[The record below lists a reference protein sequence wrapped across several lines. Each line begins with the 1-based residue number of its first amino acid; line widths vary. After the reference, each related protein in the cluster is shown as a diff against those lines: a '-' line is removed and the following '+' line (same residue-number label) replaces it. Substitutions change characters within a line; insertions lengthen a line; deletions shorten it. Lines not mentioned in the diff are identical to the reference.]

1 MFTAITKKGRIAAG
15 VLAIGAVVA
24 LAGCSSSNPM
34 TAGST
39 TSAAKGTLVVGSQA
53 YYSNEIIAE
62 IYSQALEANGYTVD
76 RQFQI
81 GQREVYLPELES
93 GKIDVFPEY
102 GGSLLQALLKVT
114 PNSAVDATASTSD
127 AVYTALVAALPTNL
141 KALNKANAS
150 DQNSYT
156 VTQAFAA
163 ANNLTTIASLKNV
176 TTPLTVGGN
185 SELQTRPYGPAAL
198 KAKYGID
205 SAFLAIEDSGG
216 PLTLKAL
223 VDGQVQLANVYTADP
238 NIKSNKL
245 VALTD
250 PDGLFVADNVVPIV
264 STKVDDAAAAVLNK
278 VSAAL
283 SASDLVSMNSQS
295 KNDQQSSAVIAK
307 AWLASKALF

>member
-1 MFTAITKKGRIAAG
+1 MFTAIMKKGRIATG

-34 TAGST
+34 ATGSS
-39 TSAAKGTLVVGSQA
+39 SAAESGTLVVGSQG

-62 IYSQALEANGYTVD
+62 IYSQALEANGFKVD

-81 GQREVYLPELES
+81 GQREVYLPELEA

-102 GGSLLQALLKVT
+102 DGSLLQALLKVT
-114 PNSAVDATASTSD
+114 PNAAIDANASKSD
-127 AVYTALVAALPTNL
+127 AVYAALKTALPAGL
-141 KALNKANAS
+141 KALDKADAS

-156 VTQAFAA
+156 VTQAFAT
-163 ANNLTTIASLKNV
+163 ANNLTTVASLANV
-176 TTPLTVGGN
+176 TTPLVVGGN

-205 SAFLAIEDSGG
+205 STFLAIEDSGG

-264 STKVDDAAAAVLNK
+264 STKVNDAAAAVLNK

-283 SASDLVSMNSQS
+283 SAADLVSMNAQS
-295 KNDQQSSAVIAK
+295 KNEQMSSAAIAK

>member
-1 MFTAITKKGRIAAG
+1 MFTAIMKKGRIAAG

-24 LAGCSSSNPM
+24 LAGCS
-34 TAGST
+34 
-39 TSAAKGTLVVGSQA
+39 TSAADTTIVVGSQA

-81 GQREVYLPELES
+81 GQREVYLPELEA

-102 GGSLLQALLKVT
+102 DGSLLQALLKVA
-114 PNSAVDATASTSD
+114 PNAAIDATASSSD
-127 AVYTALVAALPTNL
+127 AVYAALVAALPANL
-141 KALNKANAS
+141 KALDKAAAS

-156 VTQAFAA
+156 VTQAFAT

-176 TTPLTVGGN
+176 TTPLVVGGN

-205 SAFLAIEDSGG
+205 TTFLAIEDSGG

-223 VDGQVQLANVYTADP
+223 VDNQVQLANVYTADP
-238 NIKSNKL
+238 NIKSNNL

-264 STKVDDAAAAVLNK
+264 SSKVNDAAAAILNK

-283 SASDLVSMNSQS
+283 SATDLVTMNAQS
-295 KNDQQSSAVIAK
+295 KNDQMSASNIAK